1 MEKMILEQLMNLS
14 KQMGSIE
21 QTIASGFKCQE
32 KKFDEKLENMEKRF
46 DEKIENMT
54 KTFDEKLENMTK
66 TYDEK
71 LENMGKTF
79 DEKLEKQKEEIV
91 QLIDAKINKSTLEIS
106 HEIRYLAR
114 YFEKKMIKLNK

>member
-1 MEKMILEQLMNLS
+1 MEKIILEQLMNLS
-14 KQMGSIE
+14 KQIGSIE
-21 QTIASGFKCQE
+21 QKIASGFKCQE
-32 KKFDEKLENMEKRF
+32 KKFDEKLENMEKR
-46 DEKIENMT
+46 
-54 KTFDEKLENMTK
+54 FDEKLENMTK

-114 YFEKKMIKLNK
+114 YFEKKMMKLNK